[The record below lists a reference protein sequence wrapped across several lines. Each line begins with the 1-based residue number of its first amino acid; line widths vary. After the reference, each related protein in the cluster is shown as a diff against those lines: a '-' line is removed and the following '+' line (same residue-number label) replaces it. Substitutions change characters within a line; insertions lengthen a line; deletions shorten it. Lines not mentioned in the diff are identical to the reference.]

1 MLWRRLY
8 SDVMLLGGQSKRKY
22 CGFDIAPIFST
33 CPCQDTIVVI
43 CRSFHTTD
51 PLNII
56 LVFMCRALHSPSTVM
71 SDTNGVLGIV
81 ATPFRGLRWH
91 QIELQAA
98 IAPFAFKSRSPGAM
112 LIFLGLKF
120 GHLLGGE
127 GYLT

>member
-81 ATPFRGLRWH
+81 ATPFRGLR
-91 QIELQAA
+91 
-98 IAPFAFKSRSPGAM
+98 SPGGTKLNFKPRLHPLLSSHEAQVQCSFFWVSS
-112 LIFLGLKF
+112 LAIF
-120 GHLLGGE
+120 
-127 GYLT
+127 